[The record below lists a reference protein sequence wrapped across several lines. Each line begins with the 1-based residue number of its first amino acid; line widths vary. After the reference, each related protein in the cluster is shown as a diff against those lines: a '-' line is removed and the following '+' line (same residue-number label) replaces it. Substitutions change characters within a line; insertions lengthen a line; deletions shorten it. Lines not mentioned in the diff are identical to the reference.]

1 MKLNNKDLSSFSE
14 DRDGFT
20 KHYDAA
26 VNDILILKYECN
38 LSTKEISNTTPY
50 QIDFINH
57 IINIYQ
63 LNEINNEYVKY
74 IKITPLNINI
84 DKMKKEGHN
93 DYFIN
98 EMIKPEVEGTEYF
111 EPLNK

>member
-1 MKLNNKDLSSFSE
+1 MEINNKDLSTSDE
-14 DRDGFT
+14 DRNKFT
-20 KHYDAA
+20 KYYDAA

-50 QIDFINH
+50 QIDFINY
-57 IINIYQ
+57 IINMYQ
-63 LNEINNEYVKY
+63 LNKINNEYVKY
-74 IKITPLNINI
+74 IKITPFNIDI

-98 EMIKPEVEGTEYF
+98 EMINPEVEGTEYF
-111 EPLNK
+111 EPL